1 MKSYKILKKRVLSQQ
16 PESYR
21 VEAKVVGIVNVSGV
35 GKTTLAKEFFNRN
48 ISSYDAASLLC
59 DVR

>member
-1 MKSYKILKKRVLSQQ
+1 MLSQQ

-21 VEAKVVGIVNVSGV
+21 VEAKVVGIVDVGGV

-48 ISSYDAASLLC
+48 IYQVMMHRPYYAM
-59 DVR
+59 